1 LGAGFGAAGV
11 FAAAGALA
19 GAAGALCP
27 SASRADFSRRATGGA
42 MLLDALLTNSPM
54 SLSLSSA
61 IFESMPSSA
70 ATS

>member
-1 LGAGFGAAGV
+1 LGAGLGAAGA
-11 FAAAGALA
+11 FAAGA

-27 SASRADFSRRATGGA
+27 SASSAALSRRATGGA
-42 MLLDALLTNSPM
+42 MLLDALFTNSPM

-61 IFESMPSSA
+61 SFESMPSSA